1 MSDSERRSLC
11 EAVDGSILMGHMQ
24 ELARWVKLSGT
35 PDELQSLRYFQAK
48 LDEYGYRTRL
58 IMHDAYIS
66 LPGKARV
73 DVDNQ
78 ALTSI
83 THSFSRS
90 SPANGVTGRL
100 VYVGDGDEADF
111 TGRDLRGA
119 IVLTEGI
126 ASPGQ
131 AARAS
136 HAGAVGQVQISPHE
150 HLHEMCVSPVW
161 GSPSG
166 ETQSDLPTTVVCTVS
181 NADGSA
187 LRERLARGEQPKVTL
202 HAEVDTGWRQTPIL
216 EAEIDGPDADGPFI
230 LYSGHHDT
238 WHYGVMDNGAANATM
253 LEVARL
259 TARERAKWRRGLRL
273 CFWSGHSHGRYSGS
287 TWYADQNW
295 DELERR
301 CAVHVNVDSTGGVG
315 AVGAEECRR
324 RAGTGRTG
332 RRCDRRAG
340 GLGVCRQAHV
350 AFVGSVV
357 LGHRHSRNVRRA
369 QRAAASAGEDAQR
382 ARLVVAHAARSAG
395 QDRRE
400 EPGAR
405 HPRLRAHAVAAADRP
420 GAAARFRRAC
430 ARAAGGTRTRCVRH
444 SASGYS
450 VDGLIAAATTLRDT
464 AAAGGHS
471 DAALMRASRALAP
484 VYYTSGDRF
493 AHDPALPLPAWPVL
507 DPLRRLAK
515 MAPGTDSARFL
526 AVSATRGRNR
536 LAHALRE
543 RSRLS
548 ADASPVHGSCDL
560 RTRRHAHAG
569 SSAAGSSPPRRPG
582 SAPPPGCAPVP
593 RSGFERDRFASTTV
607 TRTRST
613 SPGRTG
619 RTQRNSSMPGDGR
632 VATFDR

>member
-1 MSDSERRSLC
+1 MSDLMRRSLC

-35 PDELQSLRYFQAK
+35 PDELQSLHYFQAE
-48 LDEYGYRTRL
+48 LDEYGYRTNL

-90 SPANGVTGRL
+90 SPPQGVTGRL
-100 VYVGDGDEADF
+100 VYVGDGDEVDFAD
-111 TGRDLRGA
+111 RDLRGA

-161 GSPSG
+161 GSPSD
-166 ETQSDLPTTVVCTVS
+166 ETLSDLPTTVVCTVS
-181 NADGSA
+181 NADGVA

-202 HAEVDTGWRQTPIL
+202 HAEVDTGWRPTPIL
-216 EAEIDGPDADGPFI
+216 EAEIDGPEADGPFI

-259 TARERAKWRRGLRL
+259 AARERGRWRRGLRL

-295 DELERR
+295 EELERR
-301 CAVHVNVDSTGGVG
+301 CAVHVNIDSTGGIGATVLKNAAAAPELVG
-315 AVGAEECRR
+315 LAGDAIREQAGSDYDGKRMSRSSDQSFWGIGIPAMFGALSEQPPAPVKMRNALGWWWHTPHDLLDKIDEANLVRDTRVFVHTLLRLLTDPVLPLDFAAHARTLLEELEDLRTSLGDRFSIDSLIAGAE
-324 RAGTGRTG
+324 
-332 RRCDRRAG
+332 
-340 GLGVCRQAHV
+340 
-350 AFVGSVV
+350 
-357 LGHRHSRNVRRA
+357 
-369 QRAAASAGEDAQR
+369 
-382 ARLVVAHAARSAG
+382 
-395 QDRRE
+395 
-400 EPGAR
+400 
-405 HPRLRAHAVAAADRP
+405 RLREA
-420 GAAARFRRAC
+420 
-430 ARAAGGTRTRCVRH
+430 
-444 SASGYS
+444 
-450 VDGLIAAATTLRDT
+450 

-471 DAALMRASRALAP
+471 DPALMRASRALAP

-493 AHDPALPLPAWPVL
+493 VHDPALPLSAWPVL
-507 DPLRRLAK
+507 DAMRRLAK
-515 MAPGTDSARFL
+515 MARGSDSARFL

-543 RSRLS
+543 ATEALS
-548 ADASPVHGSCDL
+548 G
-560 RTRRHAHAG
+560 
-569 SSAAGSSPPRRPG
+569 
-582 SAPPPGCAPVP
+582 
-593 RSGFERDRFASTTV
+593 
-607 TRTRST
+607 
-613 SPGRTG
+613 
-619 RTQRNSSMPGDGR
+619 
-632 VATFDR
+632 